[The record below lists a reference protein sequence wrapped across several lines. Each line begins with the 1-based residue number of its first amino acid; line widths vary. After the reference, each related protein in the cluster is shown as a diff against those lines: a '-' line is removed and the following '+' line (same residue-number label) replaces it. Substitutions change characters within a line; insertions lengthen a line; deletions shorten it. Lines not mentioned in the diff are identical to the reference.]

1 MKIDDDTLIAY
12 LDAQL
17 EDDAAY
23 EAVTGTASPTIHT
36 TSAVNT
42 AVSSSEPPA

>member
-1 MKIDDDTLIAY
+1 MKIDDDTLVAY

-23 EAVTGTASPTIHT
+23 EAVEDGRAESATLRARRQVLAETG
-36 TSAVNT
+36 
-42 AVSSSEPPA
+42 